1 MSSLVWLGLTVFLVV
16 AVVLS
21 HRTPKGGKPV
31 AGTRLMKSAR
41 GILIVGMVVCGA
53 IGLWSAFKH

>member
-1 MSSLVWLGLTVFLVV
+1 MSSLVWLGLTAFLVV
-16 AVVLS
+16 VVVLS

-41 GILIVGMVVCGA
+41 GILILGMLLCGA
-53 IGLWSAFKH
+53 LGIWSAFKH